1 MNKSL
6 RDSQQLMK
14 NDILNKLTMSGSLAL
29 NEAALR
35 MSEQNLTKTEP
46 ISGILKKVNANV
58 INVNCE
64 ELENGMLKISP
75 P

>member
-1 MNKSL
+1 
-6 RDSQQLMK
+6 
-14 NDILNKLTMSGSLAL
+14 MSGSLAL